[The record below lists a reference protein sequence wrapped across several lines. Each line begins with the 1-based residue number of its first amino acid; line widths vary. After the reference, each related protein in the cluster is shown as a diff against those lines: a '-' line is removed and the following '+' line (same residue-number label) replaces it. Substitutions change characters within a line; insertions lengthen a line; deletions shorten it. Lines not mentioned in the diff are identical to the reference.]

1 MHWKQ
6 YTIAIFIWYSYVNAP
21 WTKTT
26 PFTVVILWRTCIIES
41 TLSAEISTVIST
53 HFDQVRHGCRT
64 SPWTRTKLYAQ
75 KYFQFFF
82 IAVPHNFFAYYYYVG
97 LKNYAI
103 YPCFLC
109 VYIQLDL
116 CMYLLCFVRPRSK
129 PVHRSLSLYSSLSF
143 SHYADC
149 SCKVVRENKTKRQ
162 RERTA
167 AEEIKSKETITRTH
181 KHV

>member
-1 MHWKQ
+1 MGAELHLEHGL
-6 YTIAIFIWYSYVNAP
+6 SYLPKNISNF
-21 WTKTT
+21 
-26 PFTVVILWRTCIIES
+26 FT
-41 TLSAEISTVIST
+41 
-53 HFDQVRHGCRT
+53 
-64 SPWTRTKLYAQ
+64 
-75 KYFQFFF
+75 
-82 IAVPHNFFAYYYYVG
+82 AVPHNFFAYYYYVG

-167 AEEIKSKETITRTH
+167 AEEIKSKETIITRKH